1 MNDLME
7 LNKETALRLWT
18 QQFGSKQK
26 AFDFS
31 GREIARAAYNN
42 RDSKFGWNV
51 DHIMPQSRGGKTA
64 DHNLVCCHI
73 LTNDEKADKF
83 PCFKA
88 NGKEYRIEKRQNHY
102 EIIPAVE
109 ESNTKNPQ
117 PKKSKTINFYD
128 AAQGLKYWDSYQE
141 SDSKLFVGYA
151 KIEVQLNQS
160 TYYSR
165 RRIGDSSAS
174 DDFLDRYLRFL
185 KKIFGKDYVFLEK
198 ASGYSTRYIFT
209 VIDSSVDTKE
219 ETENLLD
226 KCVLLN
232 TYTDYFV
239 SHQKCQS
246 ICIVCG
252 MKCYDD
258 NKGLAE
264 NFKRD
269 IINKQVSFQ
278 YKMSI
283 DELIK
288 INTTA
293 NDKVSKG
300 YYSEFYEY
308 NYVFTKLQEDLKKQN

>member
-1 MNDLME
+1 
-7 LNKETALRLWT
+7 
-18 QQFGSKQK
+18 
-26 AFDFS
+26 
-31 GREIARAAYNN
+31 
-42 RDSKFGWNV
+42 
-51 DHIMPQSRGGKTA
+51 
-64 DHNLVCCHI
+64 
-73 LTNDEKADKF
+73 
-83 PCFKA
+83 
-88 NGKEYRIEKRQNHY
+88 
-102 EIIPAVE
+102 
-109 ESNTKNPQ
+109 
-117 PKKSKTINFYD
+117 
-128 AAQGLKYWDSYQE
+128 
-141 SDSKLFVGYA
+141 
-151 KIEVQLNQS
+151 VQLNQS
-160 TYYSR
+160 TYYSL
-165 RRIGDSSAS
+165 RRIGDSNAS

-246 ICIVCG
+246 IRIVCG

-258 NKGLAE
+258 NKALAE

-269 IINKQVSFQ
+269 IINKQIPFQ
-278 YKMSI
+278 YKMVI

-293 NDKVSKG
+293 NDKITQDR
-300 YYSEFYEY
+300 YSSFFSYDFYEY
-308 NYVFTKLQEDLKKQN
+308 NYVFTKLQEDLKKQD

>member
-1 MNDLME
+1 MNDIME

-31 GREIARAAYNN
+31 GREIAKAAYND
-42 RDSKFGWNV
+42 RCSQFGWNV
-51 DHIMPQSRGGKTA
+51 DHIFPQSKGGKTV

-73 LTNDEKADKF
+73 LTNDEKADKL
-83 PCFKA
+83 CFKA
-88 NGKEYRIEKRQNHY
+88 NGKEYEIQKRQNHY
-102 EIIPAVE
+102 EIIPKVA
-109 ESNTKNPQ
+109 ESNTKNSQ
-117 PKKSKTINFYD
+117 PKKSKSTNFYD
-128 AAQGLKYWDSYQE
+128 AAQGLKYWNSYQE
-141 SDSKLFVGYA
+141 NDSKLFVGYA
-151 KIEVQLNQS
+151 KFEVQLNQP
-160 TYYSR
+160 TYYSLR
-165 RRIGDSSAS
+165 MIGENNPS

-198 ASGYSTRYIFT
+198 ASGYSARYIFT

-232 TYTDYFV
+232 TYTEYFM

-246 ICIVCG
+246 IRIVCG

-258 NKGLAE
+258 NQEFAE
-264 NFKRD
+264 SFKRD

-278 YKMSI
+278 CKLAI

-293 NDKVSKG
+293 NDKVTKG

-308 NYVFTKLQEDLKKQN
+308 NYVFTKLSEDLGKQN

>member
-1 MNDLME
+1 MKKLME

-51 DHIMPQSRGGKTA
+51 DHIFPQSKGGKTV

-73 LTNDEKADKF
+73 LTNDEKADKL
-83 PCFKA
+83 CFKA
-88 NGKEYRIEKRQNHY
+88 NGKEYEIQKRQNHY
-102 EIIPAVE
+102 EIILKGADTN
-109 ESNTKNPQ
+109 SKNSQ
-117 PKKSKTINFYD
+117 PKKSKSTNFYD
-128 AAQGLKYWDSYQE
+128 AAQGLKYWDSYQK

-151 KIEVQLNQS
+151 KIQIQLNQPS
-160 TYYSR
+160 LYTVR
-165 RRIGDSSAS
+165 RMGDRDTS
-174 DDFLDRYLRFL
+174 DDFIDRYLRFL

-198 ASGYSTRYIFT
+198 ESGYSTRFVFT
-209 VIDSSVDTKE
+209 VIDSSVDTRD

-232 TYTDYFV
+232 TYTQYFV

-246 ICIVCG
+246 IRIVCG
-252 MKCYDD
+252 MKCYED
-258 NKGLAE
+258 NKELAE

-278 YKMSI
+278 YKMAI

-300 YYSEFYEY
+300 YYYSEFYEY
-308 NYVFTKLQEDLKKQN
+308 NFVFTKLSEDLDKQN